1 MLHVKMKLYTNN
13 ILNLGLNEIS
23 VSLPITGLTNLSV
36 SRTTIH
42 VFFSSSIKKTFLFK
56 TRGSQEPVIAHLV
69 FNLTSTFFGNISDN
83 SFFGSFNEIFTTGN
97 ASHL

>member
-36 SRTTIH
+36 SRTKIH
-42 VFFSSSIKKTFLFK
+42 VFFSSSIKKPFLFK

-69 FNLTSTFFGNISDN
+69 FNLTSKVDRKWGCYT
-83 SFFGSFNEIFTTGN
+83 
-97 ASHL
+97 